1 MLRQARCR
9 AVAVSL
15 ERQPASPPR
24 QNCHFGVAIVTNGQ
38 ASTIACVPNHGDRC
52 AISVVVC
59 PALCSPSL
67 CIRNRMRQRTTLRW
81 LAGLSLAFTLC
92 KGALGQDAKEATAG
106 DAQKLVTLRRIFVE
120 GTRLPTLSV
129 VRLAEIKVG
138 DQVNFLKLHEALQ
151 KVTKSGLIS
160 NIDFEYES
168 LPDKETEV
176 VLHMK
181 CTDVAPTAKATIA
194 IPQVDEN
201 EVWAWLGQVDP
212 LFTRDMPPTE
222 AAIKFY
228 SYWIGKYM
236 EAHGVPDFQKG
247 FAIVADAS
255 RSKGGHDT
263 DRLLFKVAKRRVLK

>member
-1 MLRQARCR
+1 MRN
-9 AVAVSL
+9 VTT
-15 ERQPASPPR
+15 PR
-24 QNCHFGVAIVTNGQ
+24 RLGGFLLT
-38 ASTIACVPNHGDRC
+38 
-52 AISVVVC
+52 
-59 PALCSPSL
+59 
-67 CIRNRMRQRTTLRW
+67 
-81 LAGLSLAFTLC
+81 FTLC
-92 KGALGQDAKEATAG
+92 TGAAWQDAKEATAG
-106 DAQKLVTLRRIFVE
+106 DAQKLVTIRRIFVE
-120 GTRLPTLSV
+120 GTRLPALSV
-129 VRLAEIKVG
+129 IRLAGIQAG
-138 DQVNFLKLHEALQ
+138 DQVNFLKLNGALQ

-201 EVWAWLGQVDP
+201 DVWAWLGQVDP

-222 AAIKFY
+222 LAIRFY
-228 SYWIGKYM
+228 SNWIGKYM

-255 RSKGGHDT
+255 SSKGGNDT
-263 DRLLFKVAKRRVLK
+263 DRLLFKAVKRRALK